1 MLGKSGIIVGKMF
14 SYLKGL
20 YMHAVFLDYKTV
32 DANDLDLGSIEA
44 LLPEV
49 VVYSFS
55 NQEEVLTRI
64 EDAEVAIANKVVFDA
79 DVFARATKLKLICV
93 TATGTNNIDLEAAKQ
108 SGVVVCNIRDYCTE
122 SVVQHVLLSIL
133 TLKHSSRDYSASMDN
148 GDWQEGNSFSLLQHP
163 ITELSGKSLGIVG
176 YGVLGQGVAR
186 AVGALGLNVLL
197 CESFAKNNKSD
208 QGLERISFETFLA
221 ESDIISLHCPLTD
234 NTEGLFDE
242 NAFKKMKSSAI
253 LINTARG
260 GLIDDHAL
268 IKAIED
274 KAIAG
279 AAIDVLN
286 QEPPDSDHPLMQKQY
301 SNLII
306 TPHIAWAAREARQR
320 ALDRIAENIEAFQ
333 NNRPINVV
341 NN

>member
-1 MLGKSGIIVGKMF
+1 
-14 SYLKGL
+14 
-20 YMHAVFLDYKTV
+20 MHAVFLDYKTV

-44 LLPEV
+44 LLPEIV
-49 VVYSFS
+49 VHSFS
-55 NQEEVLTRI
+55 NQEEVLSRI
-64 EDAEVAIANKVVFDA
+64 EDVEVAIANKVVFDA
-79 DVFARATKLKLICV
+79 NVFARATKLKLICV

-108 SGVVVCNIRDYCTE
+108 SGVVVCNIKDYCTD
-122 SVVQHVLLSIL
+122 SVVQHVLLSML

-163 ITELSGKSLGIVG
+163 ITELSGKSLGIIG

-186 AVGALGLNVLL
+186 AARTLGLRVLIS
-197 CESFAKNNKSD
+197 ESFAENNKPD
-208 QGLERISFETFLA
+208 EGIARVPFDTLLA

-242 NAFKKMKSSAI
+242 TAFKKMKSSAI

-260 GLIDDHAL
+260 GLINDHAL

-279 AAIDVLN
+279 AAIDVLD

>member
-1 MLGKSGIIVGKMF
+1 
-14 SYLKGL
+14 
-20 YMHAVFLDYKTV
+20 MHAVFLDYKTV
-32 DANDLDLGSIEA
+32 DANDLDLGSIKE
-44 LLPEV
+44 LLPEMV
-49 VVYSFS
+49 VHPFS
-55 NQEEVLTRI
+55 NEAEVLERI
-64 EDAEVAIANKVVFDA
+64 ESAEVAIANKVVFDA
-79 DVFARATKLKLICV
+79 EVFARASKLKLICV
-93 TATGTNNIDLEAAKQ
+93 TATGTNNIDLEAATR
-108 SGVVVCNIRDYCTE
+108 SGVVVCNIRDYCTD

-133 TLKHSSRDYSASMDN
+133 TLMHSFKDYSDSIES
-148 GDWQEGNSFSLLQHP
+148 GDWQDGKSFSLLQHP
-163 ITELSGKSLGIVG
+163 IAELSGKSIGILG

-186 AVGALGLNVLL
+186 AAATLGLNVLI
-197 CESFAKNNKSD
+197 CESFAKEKKPD
-208 QGLERISFETFLA
+208 EDLERISFEAFLT

-234 NTEGLFDE
+234 NTEGLFDDS
-242 NAFKKMKSSAI
+242 AFKKMKSSAI

-260 GLIDDHAL
+260 GLINDHAL

-320 ALDRIAENIEAFQ
+320 ALDRIAENIKAFQ
-333 NNRPINVV
+333 NDAPINVV
-341 NN
+341 R

>member
-1 MLGKSGIIVGKMF
+1 
-14 SYLKGL
+14 
-20 YMHAVFLDYKTV
+20 MHAVFLDYKTV

-44 LLPEV
+44 LLPEIV
-49 VVYSFS
+49 VHSFS
-55 NQEEVLTRI
+55 NQEEVLSRI
-64 EDAEVAIANKVVFDA
+64 EDVEVAIANKVVFDA
-79 DVFARATKLKLICV
+79 NVFARATKLKLICV

-108 SGVVVCNIRDYCTE
+108 SGVVVCNIKDYCTD
-122 SVVQHVLLSIL
+122 SVVQHVLLSML

-163 ITELSGKSLGIVG
+163 ITELSGKSLGIIG

-186 AVGALGLNVLL
+186 AATTLGLRVLIS
-197 CESFAKNNKSD
+197 ESFAENNKPD
-208 QGLERISFETFLA
+208 EGIARVPFDTLLA

-242 NAFKKMKSSAI
+242 TAFEQMKSSAI

-260 GLIDDHAL
+260 GLINDHAL

-279 AAIDVLN
+279 AAIDVLD

-306 TPHIAWAAREARQR
+306 TPHIAWAAQEARQR

>member
-1 MLGKSGIIVGKMF
+1 
-14 SYLKGL
+14 
-20 YMHAVFLDYKTV
+20 MHAVFLDYKTV

-44 LLPEV
+44 LLPEI

-55 NQEEVLTRI
+55 NQEEVLARI

-163 ITELSGKSLGIVG
+163 ITELSGKSLGIIG

-186 AVGALGLNVLL
+186 AATTLGLRVLIS
-197 CESFAKNNKSD
+197 ESFAENNKPGEGIARVPFD
-208 QGLERISFETFLA
+208 TLLA

-242 NAFKKMKSSAI
+242 TAFKKMKSSAI

-260 GLIDDHAL
+260 GLINDHAL

>member
-1 MLGKSGIIVGKMF
+1 
-14 SYLKGL
+14 
-20 YMHAVFLDYKTV
+20 MHAVFLDYKTV
-32 DANDLDLGSIEA
+32 DANDLDLGSIKEI
-44 LLPEV
+44 LPEMV
-49 VVYSFS
+49 VHSFS
-55 NQEEVLTRI
+55 NEAEVLERI
-64 EDAEVAIANKVVFDA
+64 EDAEVVIANKVVFDA
-79 DVFARATKLKLICV
+79 EVFAQATKLKLICV
-93 TATGTNNIDLEAAKQ
+93 TATGTNNIDLEAATR
-108 SGVVVCNIRDYCTE
+108 SGVVVCNIRDYCTD

-133 TLKHSSRDYSASMDN
+133 TLMHSFKDYSDSIES
-148 GDWQEGNSFSLLQHP
+148 GDWQDGKSFSLLQHP
-163 ITELSGKSLGIVG
+163 ITELSGKSIGILG

-186 AVGALGLNVLL
+186 AAATLGLNVLV
-197 CESFAKNNKSD
+197 CESFAKDKKPD
-208 QGLERISFETFLA
+208 EDLKRISFEAFLT

-234 NTEGLFDE
+234 NTEGLFDD

-274 KAIAG
+274 KVIAG

-286 QEPPDSDHPLMQKQY
+286 QEPPDSSHPLIQKQY

-306 TPHIAWAAREARQR
+306 TPHIAWAAQEARQR

-341 NN
+341 ID

>member
-1 MLGKSGIIVGKMF
+1 
-14 SYLKGL
+14 
-20 YMHAVFLDYKTV
+20 MHAVFLDYKTV

-44 LLPEV
+44 LLPEIV
-49 VVYSFS
+49 VHSFS
-55 NQEEVLTRI
+55 NQEEVLSRI
-64 EDAEVAIANKVVFDA
+64 EDVEVAIANKVVFDA
-79 DVFARATKLKLICV
+79 NVFARATKLKLICV

-108 SGVVVCNIRDYCTE
+108 SGVVVCNIKDYCTD
-122 SVVQHVLLSIL
+122 SVVQHVLLSML
-133 TLKHSSRDYSASMDN
+133 TLRHSSRDYSASMEN

-163 ITELSGKSLGIVG
+163 ITELSGKSLGIIG

-186 AVGALGLNVLL
+186 AATTLGLRVLIS
-197 CESFAKNNKSD
+197 ESFAENNKPD
-208 QGLERISFETFLA
+208 EGIARVSFDTLLA

-242 NAFKKMKSSAI
+242 TAFKKMKSSAI

-260 GLIDDHAL
+260 GLINDHAL

-279 AAIDVLN
+279 AAIDVLD

>member
-1 MLGKSGIIVGKMF
+1 
-14 SYLKGL
+14 
-20 YMHAVFLDYKTV
+20 MHAVFLDYKTV

-44 LLPEV
+44 LLPEIV
-49 VVYSFS
+49 VHSFS
-55 NQEEVLTRI
+55 NQEEVLSRI
-64 EDAEVAIANKVVFDA
+64 EDVEVAIANKVVFDA
-79 DVFARATKLKLICV
+79 NVFARATKLKLICV

-108 SGVVVCNIRDYCTE
+108 SGVVVCNIKDYCTD
-122 SVVQHVLLSIL
+122 SVVQHVLLSMLI
-133 TLKHSSRDYSASMDN
+133 LKHSSRDYSASMDN

-163 ITELSGKSLGIVG
+163 ITELSGKSLGIIG

-186 AVGALGLNVLL
+186 AATTLGLRVLIS
-197 CESFAKNNKSD
+197 ESFAENNKPGEGIARVPFD
-208 QGLERISFETFLA
+208 TLLA

-268 IKAIED
+268 IKVIED

>member
-1 MLGKSGIIVGKMF
+1 
-14 SYLKGL
+14 
-20 YMHAVFLDYKTV
+20 MHAVFLDYKTV

-44 LLPEV
+44 LLPEIV
-49 VVYSFS
+49 VHSFS
-55 NQEEVLTRI
+55 NQEEVLSRI
-64 EDAEVAIANKVVFDA
+64 EDVEVAIANKVVFDA
-79 DVFARATKLKLICV
+79 NVFARATKLKLICV

-108 SGVVVCNIRDYCTE
+108 SGVVVCNIKDYCTD
-122 SVVQHVLLSIL
+122 SVVQHVLLSMLI
-133 TLKHSSRDYSASMDN
+133 LKHSSRDYSASMDN

-163 ITELSGKSLGIVG
+163 ITELSGKSLGIIG
-176 YGVLGQGVAR
+176 YGVLGHGVAR
-186 AVGALGLNVLL
+186 AATTLGLRILIS
-197 CESFAKNNKSD
+197 ESFAENNKSD
-208 QGLERISFETFLA
+208 ARIARVPFDTLLA

-242 NAFKKMKSSAI
+242 TAFKKMKSSAI

-260 GLIDDHAL
+260 GLINDHAL

-279 AAIDVLN
+279 AAIDVLD

>member
-1 MLGKSGIIVGKMF
+1 MF

-44 LLPEV
+44 LLPEIV
-49 VVYSFS
+49 VHSFS
-55 NQEEVLTRI
+55 NQEEVLSRI
-64 EDAEVAIANKVVFDA
+64 EDVEVAIANKVVFDA
-79 DVFARATKLKLICV
+79 NVFARATKLKLICV

-108 SGVVVCNIRDYCTE
+108 SGVVVCNIKDYCTD
-122 SVVQHVLLSIL
+122 SVVQHVLLSML

-163 ITELSGKSLGIVG
+163 ITELSGKSLGIIG

-186 AVGALGLNVLL
+186 AAMTLGLRVLIS
-197 CESFAKNNKSD
+197 ESFAENNKPD
-208 QGLERISFETFLA
+208 EGIARVPFDTLLA

-242 NAFKKMKSSAI
+242 TAFKKMKSSAI

-260 GLIDDHAL
+260 GLINDHAL

-279 AAIDVLN
+279 AAIDVLD

>member
-1 MLGKSGIIVGKMF
+1 MQ
-14 SYLKGL
+14 
-20 YMHAVFLDYKTV
+20 AVFLDYKTV
-32 DANDLDLGSIEA
+32 DANDLDLGSIKE
-44 LLPEV
+44 LLPEIV
-49 VVYSFS
+49 VHPFS
-55 NQEEVLTRI
+55 NGVEVLERI

-79 DVFARATKLKLICV
+79 EVFARASKLKLICV
-93 TATGTNNIDLEAAKQ
+93 TATGTNNIDLEAATR
-108 SGVVVCNIRDYCTE
+108 SGVMVCNIRDYCTD

-133 TLKHSSRDYSASMDN
+133 TLMHSFKDYSASIES
-148 GDWQEGNSFSLLQHP
+148 GDWQDGKSFSLLQHP
-163 ITELSGKSLGIVG
+163 IAELSGKSIGILG

-186 AVGALGLNVLL
+186 AAATLGLNVLV
-197 CESFAKNNKSD
+197 CKSFAEDNKPD
-208 QGLERISFETFLA
+208 EGLKRISFERFLA

-234 NTEGLFDE
+234 STEGLFDE

-260 GLIDDHAL
+260 GLINDHAL

-274 KAIAG
+274 KVIAG

-286 QEPPDSDHPLMQKQY
+286 QEPPDSDHPLMQQQY

-320 ALDRIAENIEAFQ
+320 ALDRIAKNIKAFQ
-333 NNRPINVV
+333 NDSPINVV
-341 NN
+341 G

>member
-1 MLGKSGIIVGKMF
+1 
-14 SYLKGL
+14 
-20 YMHAVFLDYKTV
+20 MHAVFLDYKTV

-44 LLPEV
+44 LLPEIV
-49 VVYSFS
+49 VHSFS
-55 NQEEVLTRI
+55 NQEEALSRI
-64 EDAEVAIANKVVFDA
+64 EDVEVAIANKVVFDA
-79 DVFARATKLKLICV
+79 NVFARATKLKLICV

-108 SGVVVCNIRDYCTE
+108 SGVVVCNIKDYCTD
-122 SVVQHVLLSIL
+122 SVVQHVLLSML

-163 ITELSGKSLGIVG
+163 ITELSGKSLGIIG

-186 AVGALGLNVLL
+186 AATTLGLRVLIS
-197 CESFAKNNKSD
+197 ESFAENNKPD
-208 QGLERISFETFLA
+208 EGIARVPFDTLLA

-242 NAFKKMKSSAI
+242 TAFKKMKSSAI

-260 GLIDDHAL
+260 GLINDHAL

-279 AAIDVLN
+279 AAIDVLD

-306 TPHIAWAAREARQR
+306 TPHIAWAALEARQR

>member
-1 MLGKSGIIVGKMF
+1 MF

-44 LLPEV
+44 LLPEIV
-49 VVYSFS
+49 VHSFS
-55 NQEEVLTRI
+55 NQEEVLSRI
-64 EDAEVAIANKVVFDA
+64 EDVEVAIANKVVFDA
-79 DVFARATKLKLICV
+79 NVFARATKLKLICV

-108 SGVVVCNIRDYCTE
+108 SGVVVCNIKDYCTD
-122 SVVQHVLLSIL
+122 SVVQHVLLSML
-133 TLKHSSRDYSASMDN
+133 TLRHSSRDYSASMDN

-163 ITELSGKSLGIVG
+163 ITELSGKSLGIIG

-186 AVGALGLNVLL
+186 AATTLGLRVLIS
-197 CESFAKNNKSD
+197 ESFAENNKPD
-208 QGLERISFETFLA
+208 EGIARVPFDTLLA

-242 NAFKKMKSSAI
+242 TAFKKMKSSAI

-260 GLIDDHAL
+260 GLINDHAL

-279 AAIDVLN
+279 AAIDVLD

>member
-1 MLGKSGIIVGKMF
+1 MF

-32 DANDLDLGSIEA
+32 DANDLDLGSIKA
-44 LLPEV
+44 FLPEIMI
-49 VVYSFS
+49 YSFS
-55 NQEEVLTRI
+55 NEEEVLTRI

-79 DVFARATKLKLICV
+79 IVFARATKLKLICV

-108 SGVVVCNIRDYCTE
+108 SGVVVCNIRDYCTD

-133 TLKHSSRDYSASMDN
+133 TLKHSSRDYSASMEN
-148 GDWQEGNSFSLLQHP
+148 GDWQEGSSFSLLQHP
-163 ITELSGKSLGIVG
+163 IAELAGKSLGIVG

-186 AVGALGLNVLL
+186 AAETLGLKVLIS
-197 CESFAKNNKSD
+197 ESFAENNKSD
-208 QGLERISFETFLA
+208 ESITRVSFDALLA

-234 NTEGLFDE
+234 NTTGLFDE
-242 NAFKKMKSSAI
+242 GAFEQMKSSAI

-268 IKAIED
+268 IKAI
-274 KAIAG
+274 KNKTIAG

-320 ALDRIAENIEAFQ
+320 ALDRIAENIDAFLKDK
-333 NNRPINVV
+333 PINVV
-341 NN
+341 NA

>member
-1 MLGKSGIIVGKMF
+1 
-14 SYLKGL
+14 
-20 YMHAVFLDYKTV
+20 MHAVFLDYKTV

-44 LLPEV
+44 LLPEIV
-49 VVYSFS
+49 VHSFS
-55 NQEEVLTRI
+55 NQEEVLARI

-163 ITELSGKSLGIVG
+163 ITELSGKSLGIIG

-186 AVGALGLNVLL
+186 AATTLGLRVLIS
-197 CESFAKNNKSD
+197 ESFAENNKPD
-208 QGLERISFETFLA
+208 EGIARVPFDTLLA

-242 NAFKKMKSSAI
+242 TAFKKMKSSAI

-260 GLIDDHAL
+260 GLINDHAL

-279 AAIDVLN
+279 AAIDVLD

-306 TPHIAWAAREARQR
+306 TPHIAWAAQEARQR

>member
-1 MLGKSGIIVGKMF
+1 
-14 SYLKGL
+14 
-20 YMHAVFLDYKTV
+20 MHAVFLDYKTV
-32 DANDLDLGSIEA
+32 DANDLDLSSIEA
-44 LLPEV
+44 LLPEI

-55 NQEEVLTRI
+55 NQEEVLARI

-108 SGVVVCNIRDYCTE
+108 SGVVGCNIRDYCTE

-163 ITELSGKSLGIVG
+163 ITELSGKSLGIIG

-186 AVGALGLNVLL
+186 AATTLGLRVLIS
-197 CESFAKNNKSD
+197 ESFAENNKPD
-208 QGLERISFETFLA
+208 EGIARVSFDTLLA

-242 NAFKKMKSSAI
+242 TAFEQMKSSAI

-260 GLIDDHAL
+260 GLINDHAL

-286 QEPPDSDHPLMQKQY
+286 QEPPDSSHPLIQKQY

-306 TPHIAWAAREARQR
+306 TPHIAWAAQEARQR

>member
-1 MLGKSGIIVGKMF
+1 
-14 SYLKGL
+14 
-20 YMHAVFLDYKTV
+20 MHAVFLDYKTV

-44 LLPEV
+44 LLPEIV
-49 VVYSFS
+49 VHSFS
-55 NQEEVLTRI
+55 KQVEVLSRI
-64 EDAEVAIANKVVFDA
+64 EDVEVAIANKVVFDA
-79 DVFARATKLKLICV
+79 NVFARATKLKLICV

-108 SGVVVCNIRDYCTE
+108 SGVVVCNIKDYCTD
-122 SVVQHVLLSIL
+122 SVVQHVLLSML

-163 ITELSGKSLGIVG
+163 ITELSGKSLGIIG

-186 AVGALGLNVLL
+186 AATTLGLRVLIS
-197 CESFAKNNKSD
+197 ESFAENNKPD
-208 QGLERISFETFLA
+208 EGIARVPFDTLLA

-242 NAFKKMKSSAI
+242 TAFEQMKSSAI

-260 GLIDDHAL
+260 GLINDHAL

-279 AAIDVLN
+279 AAIDVLD

-320 ALDRIAENIEAFQ
+320 ALDRIAENIDAFQ

>member
-1 MLGKSGIIVGKMF
+1 
-14 SYLKGL
+14 
-20 YMHAVFLDYKTV
+20 MHAVFLDYKTV
-32 DANDLDLGSIEA
+32 DANDLDLGSIKE
-44 LLPEV
+44 LLPEIV
-49 VVYSFS
+49 VHPFS
-55 NQEEVLTRI
+55 NEAEVLERI

-79 DVFARATKLKLICV
+79 EVFARAKKLKLICV
-93 TATGTNNIDLEAAKQ
+93 TATGTNNIDLEAATR
-108 SGVVVCNIRDYCTE
+108 SGVVVCNIRDYCTD

-133 TLKHSSRDYSASMDN
+133 TLMHSFKDYSDSIES
-148 GDWQEGNSFSLLQHP
+148 GDWQDGKSFSLLQHP
-163 ITELSGKSLGIVG
+163 IAELSGKSIGILG
-176 YGVLGQGVAR
+176 YGVLGQGVAH
-186 AVGALGLNVLL
+186 ATAALGLNVLV
-197 CESFAKNNKSD
+197 CESFAKDKKPD
-208 QGLERISFETFLA
+208 EDLERISFEAFLT

-234 NTEGLFDE
+234 NTEGLFDD

-274 KAIAG
+274 KVIAG

-286 QEPPDSDHPLMQKQY
+286 QEPPDSDHPLMQKQH

-320 ALDRIAENIEAFQ
+320 ALDRIAENIKAFQ
-333 NNRPINVV
+333 NDSPINVV
-341 NN
+341 G

>member
-1 MLGKSGIIVGKMF
+1 
-14 SYLKGL
+14 
-20 YMHAVFLDYKTV
+20 MHAVFLDYKTV

-44 LLPEV
+44 LLPEIV
-49 VVYSFS
+49 VHSFS
-55 NQEEVLTRI
+55 NQEEVLSRI
-64 EDAEVAIANKVVFDA
+64 EDVEVAIANKVVFDA
-79 DVFARATKLKLICV
+79 NVFARATKLKLICV

-108 SGVVVCNIRDYCTE
+108 SGVVVCNIKDYCTD
-122 SVVQHVLLSIL
+122 SVVQHVLLSML

-163 ITELSGKSLGIVG
+163 ITELSGKSLGIIG

-186 AVGALGLNVLL
+186 AATTLGLRVLIS
-197 CESFAKNNKSD
+197 ESFAENNKPD
-208 QGLERISFETFLA
+208 EGIARVPFDTLLA

-242 NAFKKMKSSAI
+242 TAFKKMKSSAI

-260 GLIDDHAL
+260 GLINDHAL

-279 AAIDVLN
+279 AAIDVLD

>member
-1 MLGKSGIIVGKMF
+1 
-14 SYLKGL
+14 
-20 YMHAVFLDYKTV
+20 MHAVFLDYKTV

-44 LLPEV
+44 LLPEIV
-49 VVYSFS
+49 VHSFS
-55 NQEEVLTRI
+55 NQEEVLSRI
-64 EDAEVAIANKVVFDA
+64 EDVEVAIANKVVFDA
-79 DVFARATKLKLICV
+79 NVFARATKLKLICV

-108 SGVVVCNIRDYCTE
+108 SGVVVCNIKDYCTD
-122 SVVQHVLLSIL
+122 SVVQHVLLSML

-163 ITELSGKSLGIVG
+163 ITELSGKSLGIIG

-186 AVGALGLNVLL
+186 AATTLGLRVLIS
-197 CESFAKNNKSD
+197 ESFAENNKPD
-208 QGLERISFETFLA
+208 EGIARVPFDTLLA

-260 GLIDDHAL
+260 GLINDHAL

-279 AAIDVLN
+279 AAIDVLD

>member
-1 MLGKSGIIVGKMF
+1 
-14 SYLKGL
+14 
-20 YMHAVFLDYKTV
+20 MHAVFLDYKTV

-186 AVGALGLNVLL
+186 AAAALGLNVLL

-268 IKAIED
+268 IKVIED

>member
-1 MLGKSGIIVGKMF
+1 MF

-44 LLPEV
+44 LLPEIV
-49 VVYSFS
+49 VHSFS
-55 NQEEVLTRI
+55 NQEEVLSRI
-64 EDAEVAIANKVVFDA
+64 EDVEVAIANKVVFDA
-79 DVFARATKLKLICV
+79 NVFARATKLKLICV

-108 SGVVVCNIRDYCTE
+108 SGVVVCNIKDYCTD
-122 SVVQHVLLSIL
+122 SVVQHVLLSML

-163 ITELSGKSLGIVG
+163 ITELSGKSLGIIG

-186 AVGALGLNVLL
+186 AARTLGLRVLIS
-197 CESFAKNNKSD
+197 ESFAENNKPD
-208 QGLERISFETFLA
+208 EGIARVPFDTLLA

-242 NAFKKMKSSAI
+242 TAFKKMKSSAI

-260 GLIDDHAL
+260 GLINDHAL

-279 AAIDVLN
+279 AAIDVLD

>member
-1 MLGKSGIIVGKMF
+1 
-14 SYLKGL
+14 
-20 YMHAVFLDYKTV
+20 MHAVFLDYKTV

-44 LLPEV
+44 LLPEIV
-49 VVYSFS
+49 VHSFS
-55 NQEEVLTRI
+55 NQEEVLSRI
-64 EDAEVAIANKVVFDA
+64 EDVEVAIANKVVFDA
-79 DVFARATKLKLICV
+79 NVFARATKLKLICV

-108 SGVVVCNIRDYCTE
+108 SGVVVCNIKDYCTD
-122 SVVQHVLLSIL
+122 SVVQHVLLSML

-163 ITELSGKSLGIVG
+163 ITELSGKSLGIIG

-186 AVGALGLNVLL
+186 AATTLGLRVLIS
-197 CESFAKNNKSD
+197 ESFAENNKPD
-208 QGLERISFETFLA
+208 EGIARVPFDTLLA

-242 NAFKKMKSSAI
+242 TAFKKMKSSAI

-260 GLIDDHAL
+260 GLINDHAL

-279 AAIDVLN
+279 AAIDVLD
-286 QEPPDSDHPLMQKQY
+286 QEPPDSGHPLMQKQY

-333 NNRPINVV
+333 NNTPINVV

>member
-1 MLGKSGIIVGKMF
+1 
-14 SYLKGL
+14 
-20 YMHAVFLDYKTV
+20 MHAVFLDYKTV

-44 LLPEV
+44 LLPEIV
-49 VVYSFS
+49 VHSFS
-55 NQEEVLTRI
+55 NQEEVLSRI
-64 EDAEVAIANKVVFDA
+64 EDVEVAIANKVVFDA
-79 DVFARATKLKLICV
+79 NVFARATKLKLICV

-108 SGVVVCNIRDYCTE
+108 SGVVVCNIKDYCTD
-122 SVVQHVLLSIL
+122 SVVQHVLLSML

-186 AVGALGLNVLL
+186 AAAALGLNVLL

-260 GLIDDHAL
+260 GLINDHAL

-279 AAIDVLN
+279 AAIDVLD

>member
-1 MLGKSGIIVGKMF
+1 
-14 SYLKGL
+14 
-20 YMHAVFLDYKTV
+20 MHAVFLDYKTV
-32 DANDLDLGSIEA
+32 DANDLDLGSIKE
-44 LLPEV
+44 LLPEMV
-49 VVYSFS
+49 VHPFS
-55 NQEEVLTRI
+55 NEAEVLERI

-79 DVFARATKLKLICV
+79 EVFARAGKLKLICV
-93 TATGTNNIDLEAAKQ
+93 TATGTNNIDLEAATR
-108 SGVVVCNIRDYCTE
+108 SGVVVCNIRDYCTD

-133 TLKHSSRDYSASMDN
+133 TLMHSFKDYSDSIES
-148 GDWQEGNSFSLLQHP
+148 GDWQDGKSFSLLQHP
-163 ITELSGKSLGIVG
+163 ITELSGKSIGILG

-186 AVGALGLNVLL
+186 AATTLGLNVLV
-197 CESFAKNNKSD
+197 CESFAKDKKPD
-208 QGLERISFETFLA
+208 EDLERISFEAFLT

-234 NTEGLFDE
+234 NTEGLFDD

-274 KAIAG
+274 KVIAG

-320 ALDRIAENIEAFQ
+320 ALDRIAENIKAFQ
-333 NNRPINVV
+333 NDAPINVV
-341 NN
+341 R

>member
-14 SYLKGL
+14 SYLREL

-32 DANDLDLGSIEA
+32 DANDLDLGSIKE
-44 LLPEV
+44 LLPEMV
-49 VVYSFS
+49 VHPFS
-55 NQEEVLTRI
+55 NEVEVLERI
-64 EDAEVAIANKVVFDA
+64 ESAEVAIANKVVFDA
-79 DVFARATKLKLICV
+79 EVFARASKLKLICV
-93 TATGTNNIDLEAAKQ
+93 TATGTNNIDLEAATR
-108 SGVVVCNIRDYCTE
+108 SGVVVCNIRDYCTD

-133 TLKHSSRDYSASMDN
+133 TLMHSFKDYSDSIES
-148 GDWQEGNSFSLLQHP
+148 GDWQDGKSFSLLQHP
-163 ITELSGKSLGIVG
+163 IAELSGKSIGILG

-186 AVGALGLNVLL
+186 AAATLGLNVLI
-197 CESFAKNNKSD
+197 CESFAKEKKPD
-208 QGLERISFETFLA
+208 EDLERISFEAFLT

-234 NTEGLFDE
+234 NTEGLFDD
-242 NAFKKMKSSAI
+242 NVFKTMKSSAI

-260 GLIDDHAL
+260 GLINDHAL

-320 ALDRIAENIEAFQ
+320 ALDRIAENIKAFQ
-333 NNRPINVV
+333 NDAPINVV
-341 NN
+341 R

>member
-1 MLGKSGIIVGKMF
+1 
-14 SYLKGL
+14 
-20 YMHAVFLDYKTV
+20 MHAVFLDYKTV

-44 LLPEV
+44 LLPEIV
-49 VVYSFS
+49 VHSFS
-55 NQEEVLTRI
+55 NQEEVLSRI
-64 EDAEVAIANKVVFDA
+64 EDVEVAIANKVVFDA
-79 DVFARATKLKLICV
+79 NVFARATKLKLICV

-108 SGVVVCNIRDYCTE
+108 SGVVVCNIKDYCTD
-122 SVVQHVLLSIL
+122 SVVQHVLLSML

-163 ITELSGKSLGIVG
+163 ITELSGKSLGIIG

-186 AVGALGLNVLL
+186 AARTLGLRVLIS
-197 CESFAKNNKSD
+197 ESFAENNKPD
-208 QGLERISFETFLA
+208 EGIARVPFDTLLA

-242 NAFKKMKSSAI
+242 TAFEQMKSSAI

-260 GLIDDHAL
+260 GLINDHAL

-279 AAIDVLN
+279 AAIDVLD

>member
-1 MLGKSGIIVGKMF
+1 
-14 SYLKGL
+14 
-20 YMHAVFLDYKTV
+20 MHAVFLDYKTV
-32 DANDLDLGSIEA
+32 DANDLDLGSIKA
-44 LLPEV
+44 LLPEIV
-49 VVYSFS
+49 IYSFS
-55 NQEEVLTRI
+55 NEEEVLTRI

-79 DVFARATKLKLICV
+79 NVFARATKLKLICV

-186 AVGALGLNVLL
+186 AAAALGLNVLL

-260 GLIDDHAL
+260 GLINDHAL

>member
-1 MLGKSGIIVGKMF
+1 
-14 SYLKGL
+14 
-20 YMHAVFLDYKTV
+20 MHAVFLDYKTV

-44 LLPEV
+44 LLPEIV
-49 VVYSFS
+49 VHSFS
-55 NQEEVLTRI
+55 NQEEVLSRI
-64 EDAEVAIANKVVFDA
+64 EDVEVAIANKVVFDA
-79 DVFARATKLKLICV
+79 NVFARATKLKLICV

-108 SGVVVCNIRDYCTE
+108 SGVVVCNIKDYCTD
-122 SVVQHVLLSIL
+122 SVVQHVLLSML

-163 ITELSGKSLGIVG
+163 ITELSGKSLGIIG

-186 AVGALGLNVLL
+186 AATTLGLRVLIS
-197 CESFAKNNKSD
+197 ESFAENNKPD
-208 QGLERISFETFLA
+208 EGIARVPFDTLLA

-242 NAFKKMKSSAI
+242 TAFEQMKSSAI

-260 GLIDDHAL
+260 GLINDHAL

-279 AAIDVLN
+279 AAIDVLD

>member
-1 MLGKSGIIVGKMF
+1 
-14 SYLKGL
+14 
-20 YMHAVFLDYKTV
+20 MHAVFLDYKTV
-32 DANDLDLGSIEA
+32 DANDLDLGSIKA
-44 LLPEV
+44 LLPEIV
-49 VVYSFS
+49 IYSFS
-55 NQEEVLTRI
+55 NEEEVLARI

-79 DVFARATKLKLICV
+79 KVFARATKLKLICV

-108 SGVVVCNIRDYCTE
+108 SGVMVCNVRDYCTD

-133 TLKHSSRDYSASMDN
+133 TLKHSSRDYSASMES
-148 GDWQEGNSFSLLQHP
+148 GDWQKGNSFSLLQHP
-163 ITELSGKSLGIVG
+163 ITELSDKSLGIVG

-186 AVGALGLNVLL
+186 AAAALGLNVLL

-208 QGLERISFETFLA
+208 QGLERISFEAFLA

>member
-1 MLGKSGIIVGKMF
+1 
-14 SYLKGL
+14 
-20 YMHAVFLDYKTV
+20 MHAVFLDYKTV

-44 LLPEV
+44 LLPEI
-49 VVYSFS
+49 VVYAFS
-55 NQEEVLTRI
+55 NEEEVLARI

-79 DVFARATKLKLICV
+79 NVFARATKLKLICV

-122 SVVQHVLLSIL
+122 SVVQHVLLSML
-133 TLKHSSRDYSASMDN
+133 TLMHSFKDYSASIES
-148 GDWQEGNSFSLLQHP
+148 GDWQNGKSFSLLQHP
-163 ITELSGKSLGIVG
+163 ITELSGKSLGIIG

-186 AVGALGLNVLL
+186 AAETLGLKILVG
-197 CESFAKNNKSD
+197 ESFTKNNKSD
-208 QGLERISFETFLA
+208 ERVDRVGFDALLT
-221 ESDIISLHCPLTD
+221 ESDIISLHCPLTED
-234 NTEGLFDE
+234 TTELFDE
-242 NAFKKMKSSAI
+242 SAFEKMKSSAI

-268 IKAIED
+268 IKAI
-274 KAIAG
+274 KNKTIAG

-306 TPHIAWAAREARQR
+306 TPHIAWAAQEARQR
-320 ALDRIAENIEAFQ
+320 ALDRIAENIKAFQ

-341 NN
+341 NNFSMSK